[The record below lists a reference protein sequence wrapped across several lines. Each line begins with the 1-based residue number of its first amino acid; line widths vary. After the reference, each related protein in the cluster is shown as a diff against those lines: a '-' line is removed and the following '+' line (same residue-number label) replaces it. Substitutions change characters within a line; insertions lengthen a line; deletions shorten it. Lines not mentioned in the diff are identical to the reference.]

1 MLSIGTKKRQGFALM
16 ITLSVLA
23 VIIALSTVL
32 LGYFKEAQDEAS
44 STKALIQADV
54 YYADIVAIFGS
65 IEDRKTLFSFLYRTA
80 LPIQDPDEKFAMVL
94 ECKALNRGVNINWLG
109 LSQDTQSQSQYTV
122 AQNLF
127 DFIAQEYEL
136 QDPTRLLEIIQEE
149 MSDDYNLIT
158 ISQRRLHQKKGIMSY
173 QQFETLLMRYQFES
187 DDENTGLV
195 PWEKYFT
202 FSSHADKI
210 DAEYSSAEL
219 IAFLFGMDVFLTGE
233 WVNSL
238 ELDRPSLQD
247 FVQQNGGDYAEWQNV
262 LADTAFMDETQ
273 CSVSYRYA
281 KEQYR
286 FGFEYIQGEAKY
298 FEFYGKQ

>member
-1 MLSIGTKKRQGFALM
+1 MTSIGVKKREGFALM

-23 VIIALSTVL
+23 VIIALTAVL
-32 LGYFKEAQDEAS
+32 LSYFQEAQDEAG

-54 YYADIVAIFGS
+54 YYADIITIFKS
-65 IEDRKTLFSFLYRTA
+65 IEDKKTLFSFLYRMA

-94 ECKALNRGVNINWLG
+94 QCKALNRGVNVNWLG
-109 LSQDTQSQSQYTV
+109 LSQNTEGSTLYTV

-127 DFIAQEYEL
+127 DFVAQEYEL
-136 QDPTRLLEIIQEE
+136 QDPARLLEILQEE

-158 ISQRRLHQKKGIMSY
+158 ISQRRLHQKKGIISY
-173 QQFETLLMRYQFES
+173 QQFETLLTRYQLET
-187 DDENTGLV
+187 DDENIGLV

-202 FSSHADKI
+202 FSLGTDKI

-219 IAFLFGMDVFLTGE
+219 ITYLFEIDLSLTSE
-233 WVNSL
+233 WVNSM

-247 FVQQNGGDYAEWQNV
+247 FVEQNGGDYAQSQNV
-262 LADTAFMDETQ
+262 LADKTFLDATE
-273 CSVSYRYA
+273 CSVSYRFA
-281 KEQYR
+281 KAQYR
-286 FGFEYIQGEAKY
+286 FRFEYIQGEAKH